1 MTHAN
6 EQNGI
11 RRIAINA
18 LDTVFIVDAVLV
30 PGGNAVDV
38 GALALGGNPMQ
49 DARSQGDR
57 RGGF

>member
-1 MTHAN
+1 MAHA
-6 EQNGI
+6 EHEGVGLRIPI
-11 RRIAINA
+11 R
-18 LDTVFIVDAVLV
+18 TIVRARAFVVVARVGADS
-30 PGGNAVDV
+30 VDV